1 MVRSGRPRALPVVL
15 ALAILGISVSGPLA
29 KLSAAP
35 PLAIA
40 VWRLAL
46 SMLIVALPLL
56 AGGGWREWR
65 ALSRGDVALALAAG
79 GFLALHFWSWIAS
92 LGMTSVAASVL
103 LVNLHPVVIVL
114 GGALWL
120 RERPTRM
127 QLLGVA
133 IALLGAAIVV
143 VAPASVCVA
152 AGADASERVAERDHA
167 LRDLTSSRIV
177 PSGVAALGSSLDSSR
192 ARLGNAL
199 ALLGALTVGLYYP
212 VGRRLRQRLSLW
224 PYVALVYGACLLVLL
239 GLAAWQR
246 TPLWP
251 QPPREIGIFALIAL
265 GPMLAGHTGFNWALR
280 YVPAVVVSIALLAEP
295 LGAALIAWALLGEAP
310 SAAVAAGGAVVIAG
324 LGIAMRARTEDE
336 QERGA
341 REGREGGGGG
351 GGRE

>member
-1 MVRSGRPRALPVVL
+1 MLEPAAPPPPRSRLAGVI

-46 SMLIVALPLL
+46 SMLIVAVPLF

-79 GFLALHFWSWIAS
+79 AFLALHFWSWIAS

-133 IALLGAAIVV
+133 
-143 VAPASVCVA
+143 VA
-152 AGADASERVAERDHA
+152 
-167 LRDLTSSRIV
+167 
-177 PSGVAALGSSLDSSR
+177 
-192 ARLGNAL
+192 
-199 ALLGALTVGLYYP
+199 
-212 VGRRLRQRLSLW
+212 
-224 PYVALVYGACLLVLL
+224 
-239 GLAAWQR
+239 
-246 TPLWP
+246 
-251 QPPREIGIFALIAL
+251 
-265 GPMLAGHTGFNWALR
+265 
-280 YVPAVVVSIALLAEP
+280 
-295 LGAALIAWALLGEAP
+295 
-310 SAAVAAGGAVVIAG
+310 
-324 LGIAMRARTEDE
+324 
-336 QERGA
+336 
-341 REGREGGGGG
+341 
-351 GGRE
+351 